1 MIEETIEE
9 SLQLIHRHVGR
20 AVEAVARDAGASP
33 VLRAVLAEFA
43 RKADKARAGAD
54 ATDPHL
60 RDLIIEVEQ
69 AGDSAKVA
77 ATADA
82 GLSAGA
88 RELVV
93 AAHDAFCLLKGRL

>member
-1 MIEETIEE
+1 MEETIEE

-20 AVEAVARDAGASP
+20 AVDAVAGDAGASP

-43 RKADKARAGAD
+43 RKAETARAGGEAR
-54 ATDPHL
+54 DPHV
-60 RDLIIEVEQ
+60 RDLILEVEQ
-69 AGDSAKVA
+69 AGDSAKA
-77 ATADA
+77 AAQADA